1 MEIANLAIGVA
12 LISGAKDTLSALI
25 GKGEKAEKGLS
36 FDLYYTET
44 GYALKAAG
52 KKREAEALYKKSRGT
67 EQTEYTLSPFALYF
81 ES

>member
-36 FDLYYTET
+36 FDRAYYTIQKQDT
-44 GYALKAAG
+44 
-52 KKREAEALYKKSRGT
+52 
-67 EQTEYTLSPFALYF
+67 P
-81 ES
+81 